1 MLVLSSFFLFITWMK
16 HDYLIEEF
24 HFQPRLLL
32 LLYQWGHQAPPY
44 FPYNWTLHTRH
55 RKWTGKIKKSQKL
68 NPAARCG
75 ACLYLRFLLLHK
87 HGHGGQNPNRNNF
100 FFWEMQSRN
109 HAMTHIKWT
118 DLEAQRD
125 RLQLFLNRWVE
136 KKMEDI
142 RIKLDD
148 IHLRQE

>member
-1 MLVLSSFFLFITWMK
+1 
-16 HDYLIEEF
+16 
-24 HFQPRLLL
+24 
-32 LLYQWGHQAPPY
+32 
-44 FPYNWTLHTRH
+44 
-55 RKWTGKIKKSQKL
+55 
-68 NPAARCG
+68 
-75 ACLYLRFLLLHK
+75 
-87 HGHGGQNPNRNNF
+87 
-100 FFWEMQSRN
+100 
-109 HAMTHIKWT
+109 MTHIKWT